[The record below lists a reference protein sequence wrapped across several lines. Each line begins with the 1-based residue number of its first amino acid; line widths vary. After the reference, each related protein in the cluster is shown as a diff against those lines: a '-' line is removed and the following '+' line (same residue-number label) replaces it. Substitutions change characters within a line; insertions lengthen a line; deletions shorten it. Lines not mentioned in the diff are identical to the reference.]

1 MLFRS
6 GRFELPLAIH
16 AMLMGGNVRVGLED
30 NIYYEKG
37 KLASSNAQLISRIAR
52 IAKELGRDIAS
63 PEEARKQLNL
73 P

>member
-1 MLFRS
+1 
-6 GRFELPLAIH
+6 
-16 AMLMGGNVRVGLED
+16 MLMGGNVRVGLED